1 MRNKCLS
8 GILLFLCLQLVG
20 CSDDEKEIYSLSFE
34 KEYYECSLLRGSYI
48 AIRGG
53 NRDYMVE
60 VADPGVLEV
69 KIDLSSS
76 IGMGNL
82 YLTPKQKGETVI
94 TVRDNV
100 TNETV
105 SLKVK
110 VVDAYMG
117 LKNTISHGEPYILN
131 SYLFLTNN
139 ENKDFYVYDTD
150 LNTEKYKGTYAFSVE
165 DNEPYLTL
173 SFSKEVN
180 GKSVHKYSLS
190 DTSGTFY
197 YLSKTLLGMDWGA
210 SIANVNSVV
219 RSDVMPTVYMVARD
233 VDTDEEVK
241 FVFNAS
247 AEMPY
252 NVL

>member
-1 MRNKCLS
+1 M
-8 GILLFLCLQLVG
+8 
-20 CSDDEKEIYSLSFE
+20 SFE

-53 NRDYMVE
+53 NRDYTVE

-82 YLTPKQKGETVI
+82 YLTSKQKGETVI

-105 SLKVK
+105 SLNIK

-117 LKNTISHGEPYILN
+117 LKNISSHGEPYVLN
-131 SYLFLTNN
+131 SYLFLINN

-190 DTSGTFY
+190 DTNGTFY